1 MGFVA
6 SVAKVIAL
14 VIATA
19 AAIAA
24 ALIVFPSV
32 SMKMA
37 LAAIVAS
44 EKSALIAAAAVVAL
58 PLAFFGFTRGR
69 RMPSMVAVLLAV
81 AAVGMCILP
90 LAQARSLAKARGV
103 SLDMRRYLQAKI
115 DSEGPGHP
123 SQTVNHAT
131 VNGTPLALDV
141 YLPRERPRTPGRA
154 LLVIHGGFWAAGEK
168 GQASIQSQ
176 RLAELGFTVFDVQY
190 RISPQPNWKAATGD
204 VKCAIGWV
212 KQHASTPEWNVDPA
226 KLALLGRS
234 AGGHLALM
242 AAYTPTDP
250 DLPASCDAGD
260 TTVDAVISLYAPTDL
275 TWGYANPAN
284 KLVSDSRAKIRAF
297 VGGTPEEAGAR
308 YHALSPIDR
317 VTTSAPRT
325 LLAHGG
331 RDQLVPHGH
340 MGLLAAR
347 LRSNGVPCQTLFI
360 PYAQHAFD
368 FVVGG
373 FSDQILEAEV
383 LKFLGARAPR

>member
-6 SVAKVIAL
+6 AVAKLLAL
-14 VIATA
+14 VVAVA

-24 ALIVFPSV
+24 GLIVMPALN
-32 SMKMA
+32 MKMA
-37 LAAIVAS
+37 LLAIVAS
-44 EKSALIAAAAVVAL
+44 EKSALIAAAAVVSL

-69 RMPSMVAVLLAV
+69 RMPSAVAVVLAV

-103 SLDMRRYLQAKI
+103 SLDFGRYLKAPI
-115 DSEGPGHP
+115 DSQGRGRP
-123 SQTVNHAT
+123 SQTVSHAT

-141 YLPRERPRTPGRA
+141 YLPRVRPTTPGRA
-154 LLVIHGGFWAAGEK
+154 VLVIHGGFWSAGEK
-168 GQASIQSQ
+168 GEATLQSQ
-176 RLAELGFTVFDVQY
+176 RLADHGFTVFDVQY
-190 RISPQPNWKAATGD
+190 RITPQPNWQTATGD

-212 KQHASTPEWNVDPA
+212 KQHADTPAWNIDP
-226 KLALLGRS
+226 KRVALLGRS

-242 AAYTPTDP
+242 AAYAPSDP
-250 DLPASCDAGD
+250 ELPASCEAGD
-260 TTVDAVISLYAPTDL
+260 TSVDAVIALYAPTDL
-275 TWGYANPAN
+275 AWGYKYPAN
-284 KLVSDSRAKIRAF
+284 AWVVDSRAKLRAF
-297 VGGTPEEAGAR
+297 LGGPPDRDAAR
-308 YHALSPIDR
+308 FRALSPLER
-317 VTTSAPRT
+317 VTAAAPRT

-331 RDQLVPHGH
+331 RDQMVPHGH

-347 LRSNGVPCQTLFI
+347 LRALGVPCDTLFI

-383 LKFLGARAPR
+383 LRFLRGAGAR